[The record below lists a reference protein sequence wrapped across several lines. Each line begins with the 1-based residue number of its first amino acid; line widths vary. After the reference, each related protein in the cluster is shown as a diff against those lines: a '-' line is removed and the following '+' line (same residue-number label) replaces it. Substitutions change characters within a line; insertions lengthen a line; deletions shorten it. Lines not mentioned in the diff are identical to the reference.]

1 MASIINYSLLLG
13 VALIIAVSVQAEEP
27 TDSADSRKPA
37 CHCEGKQVIGQTAI
51 IEEVSSGAKFLARV
65 DTGAESCSLDAKKV
79 IVEDVD
85 PVMRKNIGKPV
96 KFSVL
101 SLDDKELWID
111 AKVHSTV
118 IVKTSEEQERRYK
131 VWLTFNCS
139 GTQKRV
145 LVTLNDR
152 SDMEYRFLM
161 GRNFLNDSFLVDVSQ
176 YIEQ

>member
-1 MASIINYSLLLG
+1 MLAG
-13 VALIIAVSVQAEEP
+13 SVQSEELKEEKDP
-27 TDSADSRKPA
+27 RKPA
-37 CHCEGKQVIGQTAI
+37 CVCEDKQVIGQTAV

-79 IVEDVD
+79 IVEGVD
-85 PVMRKNIGKPV
+85 PNMRKNIGKIV

-101 SLDDKELWID
+101 SLDDKEHWIES
-111 AKVHSTV
+111 KVHSTV

-131 VWLTFNCS
+131 VWLTFLYN

-152 SDMEYRFLM
+152 SDMEYRFLV
-161 GRNFLNDSFLVDVSQ
+161 GRNFLNGSFLVDVSLDGGK
-176 YIEQ
+176 